1 MAMLRHK
8 PTGDLYISTPALLAR
23 GDMEV
28 VAEEVVAEEVVAEEV
43 VAGEEENKIEAARGK
58 KKAADEDVDLDAL
71 LDAHE

>member
-8 PTGDLYISTPALLAR
+8 PTGDLYVSTTSLLAR

-28 VAEEVVAEEVVAEEV
+28 VAEEVVAEE
-43 VAGEEENKIEAARGK
+43 ENKIEAARGK
-58 KKAADEDVDLDAL
+58 KEAADEDVDLDAL

>member
-8 PTGDLYISTPALLAR
+8 PTGDLYVSTTALLAR

-28 VAEEVVAEEVVAEEV
+28 VAEEVVA
-43 VAGEEENKIEAARGK
+43 EEENKIEAARGK